1 MNSQPHEQQYRR
13 PIGFFEAFAA
23 AKRIQKFHDLIMIE
37 NFSYIH
43 YEEERKR
50 LQNKYVQLFEDNQ
63 LQPKYEK
70 LRKEINILTAHVY
83 FNLRRINAPTRWR
96 SDTHELE
103 YDYDKHRTAKKKN
116 TENFDVVLDRQF
128 PVYRTK
134 KGFNDAD
141 TTYPMLEQS
150 QAVYDYMWRHFWVKI
165 INPIWWLA
173 FVLRLPISLMHFMG
187 VDTETANMNRFTYW
201 LVQAIVLIILSFIAL
216 KLGINISFRM
226 P

>member
-1 MNSQPHEQQYRR
+1 MNSQPHEQRYRR
-13 PIGFFEAFAA
+13 PIGFFEAYAA
-23 AKRIQKFHDLIMIE
+23 SKRIQRFHDLIRIE
-37 NFSYIH
+37 NFTYIQ
-43 YEEERKR
+43 YEDERLR
-50 LQNKYVQLFEDNQ
+50 LQNQYKDLFEANNI
-63 LQPKYEK
+63 QPKYEWI
-70 LRKEINILTAHVY
+70 RKEINFLTAHVY
-83 FNLRRINAPTRWR
+83 FNLRRINAPTRW
-96 SDTHELE
+96 SANTHELE
-103 YDYDKHRTAKKKN
+103 YDYDKNRSAKKKK

-150 QAVYDYMWRHFWVKI
+150 QAVYDYIWKHYWFKI
-165 INPIWWLA
+165 INPVWWLA

-216 KLGINISFRM
+216 KLGLKVPLSM